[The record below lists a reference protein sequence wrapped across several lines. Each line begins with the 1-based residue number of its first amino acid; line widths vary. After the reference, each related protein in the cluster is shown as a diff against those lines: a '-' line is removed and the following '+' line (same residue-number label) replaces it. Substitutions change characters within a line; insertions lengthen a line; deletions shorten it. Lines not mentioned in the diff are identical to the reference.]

1 MNTQVQTEI
10 LNEDPVLREIVRRLA
25 DAYHPLRIYL
35 FGSKARGNAGPE
47 SDYDLLVVVR
57 DDAPPEQKKSKLAYR
72 TLWGVLK
79 PKDVLVCTDGWFRS
93 REKLPSTLPAT
104 VNREGKL
111 LYAA

>member
-1 MNTQVQTEI
+1 MHPDVQGQLLE
-10 LNEDPVLREIVRRLA
+10 EDPTLKEIMRRLV

-57 DDAPPEQKKSKLAYR
+57 DDAPADQKKSKLAYR
-72 TLWGVLK
+72 TLWGISK
-79 PKDVLVCTDGWFRS
+79 PKDVLVCTDRWFRS
-93 REKLPSTLPAT
+93 REKLPTTLPAI